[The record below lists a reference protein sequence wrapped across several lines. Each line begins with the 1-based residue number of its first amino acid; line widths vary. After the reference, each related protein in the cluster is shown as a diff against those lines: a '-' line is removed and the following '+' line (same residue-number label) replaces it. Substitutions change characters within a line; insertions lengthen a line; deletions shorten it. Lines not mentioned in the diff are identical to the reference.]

1 MARVRLVN
9 LTKRYGHTVAVDSVP
24 LDINDNEFFVL
35 LGPSGSGKST
45 ILKLIAGLEKPDEG
59 EIYIDGRL
67 VNLVDP
73 KDRDVAMVFQSYAL
87 YAHMSVFN
95 NIAFPLRMRRKKL
108 KLTNDDIRK
117 KVTEMAKLLGIDHL
131 LDRRPTQLSGGEQ
144 QRVALARALIRNP
157 KVWLLDEPLS
167 NLDAKLR
174 TEMRATLKRLQ
185 RELGITTVYVTHDQ
199 VEAMTMADR
208 LAVLDKGRVMAVSVP
223 RELFSNPS
231 NVFVAGFIG
240 SPAMNILPCEIR
252 RIDSGY
258 KLVFEGVDIDVGEA
272 IVSKIVKGGY
282 GPKILLGI
290 RPDYITLQTERT
302 PLSYPAEVAV
312 SELLGSEAIVSLRV
326 GNSIIKAKVD
336 STKPY
341 DIGEKVYFSIPTDKT
356 KFYDPESQQYIQ
368 L

>member
-1 MARVRLVN
+1 MAKVRLVN
-9 LTKRYGHTVAVDSVP
+9 LTKKYGHTVAVDSVP
-24 LDINDNEFFVL
+24 LEINDNEFFVL

-59 EIYIDGRL
+59 EIYIDDRL
-67 VNLVDP
+67 VNIVDP

-87 YAHMSVFN
+87 YAHMSAFD

-108 KLTNDDIRK
+108 KLSGADIRR
-117 KVTEMAKLLGIDHL
+117 KVIETAKLLGIDHL

-185 RELGITTVYVTHDQ
+185 KELGITTVYVTHDQ

-208 LAVLDKGRVMAVSVP
+208 LAVLDKGRVMAVSAP
-223 RELFSNPS
+223 RELFSNPT

-252 RIDSGY
+252 RVNSSY
-258 KLVFEGVDIDVGEA
+258 KLFFEELQIELGDAVI
-272 IVSKIVKGGY
+272 SKIIQEGY
-282 GPKILLGI
+282 ESKILLGI
-290 RPDYITLQTERT
+290 RPDYIALQAEGA
-302 PLSYPAEVAV
+302 PMSYPAEVAV

-326 GNSIIKAKVD
+326 GKHIIKAKVD
-336 STKPY
+336 SAIAY
-341 DIGEKVYFSIPTDKT
+341 DIGQKVNFSIPVDKT
-356 KFYDPESQQYIQ
+356 KFFDPDSQQCVE